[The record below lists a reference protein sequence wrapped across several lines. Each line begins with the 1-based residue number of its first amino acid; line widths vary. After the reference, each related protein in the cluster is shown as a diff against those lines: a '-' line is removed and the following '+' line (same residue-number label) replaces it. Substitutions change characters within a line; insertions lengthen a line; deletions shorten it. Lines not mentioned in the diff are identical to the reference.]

1 MSWAQRKKM
10 MMMAAVSPAPGG
22 DPYGVG
28 ATVITEYIRNGTGFQ
43 QGYRINATTG
53 EYEQYGSN
61 YASDVYIPVKKAYT
75 MVKSNRINAL
85 AYYAADYSFISC
97 VTSYN
102 KVDEVTLDI
111 PDNAA
116 WMRVGTPGTGVNV
129 CEITRTA

>member
-1 MSWAQRKKM
+1 MITKYIRGTQD
-10 MMMAAVSPAPGG
+10 APG
-22 DPYGVG
+22 P
-28 ATVITEYIRNGTGFQ
+28 GFV

-53 EYEQYGSN
+53 EYEAYGSN
-61 YASDVYIPVKKAYT
+61 YASAVYIPVKHTYT

-111 PDNAA
+111 PETAA
-116 WMRVGTPGTGVNV
+116 WIRVGTPGTGVNV

>member
-1 MSWAQRKKM
+1 MSFAQKKKM
-10 MMMAAVSPAPGG
+10 MMMMASPAPGG

-53 EYEQYGSN
+53 EYEAYGSN
-61 YASDVYIPVKKAYT
+61 YASAVYIPVKHTYT

-102 KVDEVTLDI
+102 KVDEVTLEI
-111 PDNAA
+111 PETAA